1 MNTRISLSLASLI
14 VLTTIVPAP
23 AETPEKRKR
32 PEMPAEI
39 ATRYADTV
47 EIRRDLPYAGNT
59 NPRQMVDVYLP
70 KKRTSDRPLPVV
82 AFVHGGGWG
91 GGNRQFFT
99 ERACDLAASGEYVAV
114 GVGYRLTN
122 EAHWPAQI
130 HDCKAAIRWIRG
142 HAQELNIDTNR
153 IGAFGGSAG
162 GMLVSLLGTSGNVT
176 TLDGNLGPFT
186 NLSSRVACVVNICGP
201 CDLTVPLCTGRMA
214 VSISSNVTSL
224 LGGPLPDKL
233 DVAREASPLTYIS
246 KDTPPILTIHGK
258 HDSLVDFQHSVRF
271 DAALKQAGASSLLV
285 PLEGV
290 DHNFAAGQEPLRR
303 IRQFLDL
310 HLRGIP
316 AEIST
321 AIIPRAEAVASQ

>member
-1 MNTRISLSLASLI
+1 MNPSVSLFLASLLVI
-14 VLTTIVPAP
+14 ANTVPAQ
-23 AETPEKRKR
+23 TPEKRKR
-32 PEMPAEI
+32 PELPVEI

-47 EIRRDLPYAGNT
+47 EIRRDQPYAANS

-70 KKRTSDRPLPVV
+70 KKRTSNRLLPVV
-82 AFVHGGGWG
+82 AFVHGGGWAAG
-91 GGNRQFFT
+91 TRQFFT
-99 ERACDLAASGEYVAV
+99 ERACDLAASGDYVSV

-142 HAQELNIDTNR
+142 HAQELNIDPNR
-153 IGAFGGSAG
+153 IGVFGGSAG
-162 GMLVSLLGTSGNVT
+162 GLLVSLLGTSGNVT
-176 TLDGNLGPFT
+176 TLDGNLGSFT

-201 CDLTVPLCTGRMA
+201 CDLTVPLCTGRTAAM
-214 VSISSNVTSL
+214 IRSNVTGL

-233 DVAREASPLTYIS
+233 DVAREASPITYIS
-246 KDTPPILTIHGK
+246 KETPPILTIHGK

-290 DHNFAAGQEPLRR
+290 DHNFAAGPEPLRR

-321 AIIPRAEAVASQ
+321 ATIPRAEAVASQ

>member
-1 MNTRISLSLASLI
+1 MNPSISLFLASLLVI
-14 VLTTIVPAP
+14 ANAVPAQ
-23 AETPEKRKR
+23 TPEKRKR
-32 PEMPAEI
+32 PELPAEI
-39 ATRYADTV
+39 AARYADTV
-47 EIRRDLPYAGNT
+47 EIRRDQPYAGNT
-59 NPRQMVDVYLP
+59 NPRQMVDVYVP
-70 KKRTSDRPLPVV
+70 KKRSTDKPLPVV
-82 AFVHGGGWG
+82 AFVHGGGWAG
-91 GGNRQFFT
+91 GTRLVST
-99 ERACDLAASGEYVAV
+99 EHACELAASGDYVAV

-142 HAQELNIDTNR
+142 HAQELNIDPNR

-162 GMLVSLLGTSGNVT
+162 GLLVELLGVSGNVP

-186 NLSSRVACVVNICGP
+186 NLSSRVACVVNLCGP

-214 VSISSNVTSL
+214 VSVSSNVTSL

-233 DVAREASPLTYIS
+233 DVAHEASPLTYIS

-258 HDSLVDFQHSVRF
+258 HDSIVDFQHSVRF

-290 DHNFAAGQEPLRR
+290 DHNFTVGPETRRR

-321 AIIPRAEAVASQ
+321 ATIPRAEAVASQ